1 MNLKP
6 IEKKITELEQKEHP
20 VNIRVFRELEEAG
33 TYEHNGQVYT
43 EAEYQAM
50 TVPGE
55 TVIIVSRA

>member
-6 IEKKITELEQKEHP
+6 IEKKLDELERKTKP

-43 EAEYQAM
+43 EAEYEAM

-55 TVIIVSRA
+55 TVIIVSRT